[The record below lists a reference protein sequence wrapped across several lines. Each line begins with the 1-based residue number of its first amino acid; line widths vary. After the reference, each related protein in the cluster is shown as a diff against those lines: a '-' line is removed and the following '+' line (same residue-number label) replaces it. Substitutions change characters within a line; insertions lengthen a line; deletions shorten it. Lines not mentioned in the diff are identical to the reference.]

1 MRFFNLV
8 LLAAVAA
15 ATPAFAQSVFVTF
28 GKATGGVQ
36 NSDLEM
42 EPDYSAL
49 AAMFPDGLP
58 SLLSPQ
64 SYATVY
70 KMPGHLQPP
79 KDPKLPTKVGYAD
92 GALKW
97 DVNSNVTTNKA
108 ATSVIPVPPDPKT
121 VGAAGGSGELKGEVR
136 YAADQWEFYSAQ
148 RFGTSQA
155 DGSVPTFSDATVL
168 GSLYKLPDSMAGG
181 KIGAS
186 LELNSADERKARVE
200 YRRPI
205 GPAEGYISAEQT
217 FPPVPVEE
225 PPAAIRAGVNRKF

>member
-1 MRFFNLV
+1 MRLFHLV
-8 LLAAVAA
+8 LLAAIAA
-15 ATPAFAQSVFVTF
+15 ATPAFAQSVFITF
-28 GKATGGVQ
+28 GGEATGVQ
-36 NSDLEM
+36 DSDLEM

-64 SYATVY
+64 SYATAY

-79 KDPKLPTKVGYAD
+79 KDPKLPTKLGYAD

-97 DVNSNVTTNKA
+97 DVNSSVTTNKTV
-108 ATSVIPVPPDPKT
+108 TSVIPVPPDPKT
-121 VGAAGGSGELKGEVR
+121 IGAAGGSGEVKGEVR
-136 YAADQWEFYSAQ
+136 YSADQWEFYGAQ

-155 DGSVPTFSDATVL
+155 DGVAPTFSETTVL
-168 GSLYKLPDSMAGG
+168 GSLYQLPDSFGG

-186 LELNSADERKARVE
+186 VELNSADERKARVE

-205 GPAEGYISAEQT
+205 GSAEGFIAAEQT
-217 FPPVPVEE
+217 YPAVPAGQL
-225 PPAAIRAGVNRKF
+225 PAAIRAGVNRKF

>member
-1 MRFFNLV
+1 MRLFNLV

-28 GKATGGVQ
+28 GGETAGVQ

-42 EPDYSAL
+42 EPDYGAL
-49 AAMFPDGLP
+49 TAMFPDGLP

-64 SYATVY
+64 SYATAY

-79 KDPKLPTKVGYAD
+79 KNPKLPTKVGYAD
-92 GALKW
+92 GPLKW
-97 DVNSNVTTNKA
+97 DLNSNVTTNKT
-108 ATSVIPVPPDPKT
+108 ATSVIPVPPDPQT

-136 YAADQWEFYSAQ
+136 YSADQWEFYGAQ
-148 RFGTSQA
+148 RFGTNQA
-155 DGSVPTFSDATVL
+155 DGAVPTFSETTLL
-168 GSLYKLPDSMAGG
+168 GSLYKLPDTFGG

-186 LELNSADERKARVE
+186 VELNSADERKARIE

-225 PPAAIRAGVNRKF
+225 PPTAIRAGLNRKF

>member
-1 MRFFNLV
+1 MRLSNFV
-8 LLAAVAA
+8 LLAAIAA
-15 ATPAFAQSVFVTF
+15 ASPAFAQSALDMNAGEVVD
-28 GKATGGVQ
+28 AR

-42 EPDYSAL
+42 EPDYGAL
-49 AAMFPDGLP
+49 TAMFPDGLP

-64 SYATVY
+64 SYATSY
-70 KMPGHLQPP
+70 RIPKQWQPP

-97 DVNSNVTTNKA
+97 DVNSSVTTNKT

-121 VGAAGGSGELKGEVR
+121 VGTAGGSGELKGEVR
-136 YAADQWEFYSAQ
+136 YAADQWEFYSVQ

-155 DGSVPTFSDATVL
+155 DGAAPTFSEATVL
-168 GSLYKLPDSMAGG
+168 GSLYRLPDSFGG

-186 LELNSADERKARVE
+186 VELNSGDERKARVE

-217 FPPVPVEE
+217 FPPVPVEN